1 MAEIILFG
9 LALLGTV
16 ACLWGCNK
24 GFDITDEAI
33 VLLQAQHP
41 KDVRCY
47 PFFDYAYLA
56 PFHRL
61 TRGSLPLHRA
71 LVIVL
76 MIVSCAVFSSGISDL
91 IAVTIPA
98 LSPYRLELALLAYVG
113 TLLRFVFGPR
123 MFYYNNVNAFAL
135 LALTGLLFSAF
146 FDPSANSRAM
156 LFGVGAL
163 IGFQFFIKISSCL
176 STLASVLAL
185 APLLASGGLVERLS
199 ADLPIVGG
207 FLALAAFHF
216 TIVQS
221 PSRWWDAFSSQLK
234 TAKLFSWGVSCI
246 PRHLKEMKIFVNKGL
261 REYSRPFI
269 VASVGSLLVS
279 VCCFSRPSLIPAA
292 AVVALWAMAEFVEQ
306 CRRLRTW
313 NPKIYEEQFSSVTS
327 LVAFLLIGGIL
338 SVPLLVVPNLEQ
350 TLSLDYRLWL
360 ALCFV
365 TALPFLGAI
374 GTGNPLFVNTIFHHA
389 AWYML
394 GGMMVIGWGQALQSD
409 LLSDAL
415 LVMVSAHGIVQF
427 LYGMIKEPYRLVGP
441 LNAQTESIEIGFPA
455 TKVKMA
461 PAAVAFL
468 RLFKQTLEA
477 NGFKPGDDIIAL
489 FDMPG
494 LVYAVGGRSPGHQWY
509 YTMTSCHDAM
519 MEANK
524 WHLSRVPPERL
535 QHSFIIQKG
544 DISFFNEHLA
554 SLQISFPHE
563 YALCGQMI
571 SPFSY
576 EVLTI
581 WKPLVAVQSTDACSK
596 YRHIVLANRALE
608 SSRPEEA
615 IACMEQAVQ
624 ELPDNAELRVDLG
637 NLLLNQGQPVRA
649 REHFSVALRVSESD
663 AAAAL
668 GMALALVQTD
678 TFTGVRPLVNTALAA
693 DARNVLALKI
703 LGCVA
708 LREGVHEEAVRNFER
723 ALDLEPEDQE
733 SLVQLIVLASE
744 AGNMSRARELVER
757 LGVLNPDHPSLPR
770 LRNALHVQYASPA
783 T

>member
-9 LALLGTV
+9 LALLGTA

-61 TRGSLPLHRA
+61 TRGSLPVHRA

-76 MIVSCAVFSSGISDL
+76 MIVSCAAFSNGVSDL
-91 IAVTIPA
+91 IVVTIPA
-98 LSPYRLELALLAYVG
+98 LSQYQLELALVAYVG

-123 MFYYNNVNAFAL
+123 IFYYNNVNAFSL
-135 LALTGLLFSAF
+135 LALTGLLFSAS
-146 FDPSANSRAM
+146 FDPSGNSRAM
-156 LFGVGAL
+156 LFAVGAF

-185 APLLASGGLVERLS
+185 APMLASGGLVERLS
-199 ADLPIVGG
+199 TDLPIVGG
-207 FLALAAFHF
+207 FFAFGVLHF

-221 PSRWWDAFSSQLK
+221 PRRWWDAFSSQLK
-234 TAKLFSWGVSCI
+234 TAKLFTWGVSCI
-246 PRHLKEMKIFVNKGL
+246 PRHLKEMKIFLNKGL

-292 AVVALWAMAEFVEQ
+292 AVVALWTMVEFVEQ

-313 NPKIYEEQFSSVTS
+313 TPKIYEEQFSSVTS

-338 SVPLLVVPNLEQ
+338 SVPLLLVPNLEQ
-350 TLSLDYRLWL
+350 ALSLDYRLWL

-365 TALPFLGAI
+365 AALPFLGAI
-374 GTGNPLFVNTIFHHA
+374 GTGNPLFVNTVFHHA

-394 GGMMVIGWGQALQSD
+394 AGMMLIGWGKALDSE
-409 LLSDAL
+409 LLSGAL
-415 LVMVSAHGIVQF
+415 LVVFAAHGIQQF

-441 LNAQTESIEIGFPA
+441 LNAQNESVEIGFPA

-461 PAAVAFL
+461 PVAAAFL
-468 RLFKQTLEA
+468 RLFKETLEA

-509 YTMTSCHDAM
+509 YTMASCHDAM

-524 WHLSRVPPERL
+524 WHLSRVSTERL
-535 QHSFIIQKG
+535 QHAFVVQKG
-544 DISFFNEHLA
+544 DISFFNGHLD

-563 YALCGQMI
+563 YVVCGQMV
-571 SPFSY
+571 SPFSW
-576 EVLTI
+576 EVVTI
-581 WKPLVAVQSTDACSK
+581 WKPLVAVKSTDACSK
-596 YRHIVLANRALE
+596 HRHILLAKRALE
-608 SSRPEEA
+608 SGRPEDA
-615 IACMEQAVQ
+615 IRSMEQAVQ
-624 ELPDNAELRVDLG
+624 EQPDNSELREDLG
-637 NLLLNQGQPVRA
+637 NLLLQRGQPARA
-649 REHFSVALRVSESD
+649 QEHFSAALRVSDRS

-678 TFTGVRPLVNTALAA
+678 TFSGVRPLVDTALAA
-693 DARNVLALKI
+693 DGCNVLALKI

-708 LREGVHEEAVRNFER
+708 AREGATDEAVRSFER
-723 ALDLEPEDQE
+723 ALALEPEDQE
-733 SLVQLIVLASE
+733 SLTQLIVLESE
-744 AGNMSRARELVER
+744 AGNVPRVRELVER
-757 LGVLNPDHPSLPR
+757 LTALNPNHPNLSK
-770 LRNALHVQYASPA
+770 LRHSIMNGYTSPVA
-783 T
+783 